1 MTAKSPSSFFLCFSS
16 ISVISLLYGI
26 LSHFQAGFPLHFAE
40 RGTIIK
46 DVLLPFRPPARG
58 RASSGSGTT
67 ANVKGRIAY
76 VFHLSES
83 RPHPHQRQVLR
94 AARPQM
100 PGAAGGGRDHR
111 GPRHRALSAE
121 LRPAQR
127 LHRHLRRDRRR
138 AADVHHR
145 PRHQPSG
152 ADAGRPHRYP
162 HRLRGR
168 GRASGRR
175 HPALQPVLRLFG
187 AGQPGAQTPASWRC

>member
-1 MTAKSPSSFFLCFSS
+1 MCFSPSVF
-16 ISVISLLYGI
+16 V
-26 LSHFQAGFPLHFAE
+26 
-40 RGTIIK
+40 RGAWQG
-46 DVLLPFRPPARG
+46 LRG
-58 RASSGSGTT
+58 SETT
-67 ANVKGRIAY
+67 ANVKGRIIY
-76 VFHLSES
+76 VFHFSES

-121 LRPAQR
+121 SRAAQR
-127 LHRHLRRDRRR
+127 LHRHFRRDRRR

-152 ADAGRPHRYP
+152 ADAGRPHRHP

-168 GRASGRR
+168 GGASGWR
-175 HPALQPVLRLFG
+175 HPALQPVLWLFG
-187 AGQPGAQTPASWRC
+187 AGQPGVLSGALHRHHHDGHQRLHHRGHPAGAGQAQELPRHHHRQRSRH